1 MLLHLQI
8 LIYGYF
14 QWRQH
19 PLKTRH
25 FNHSS
30 IKCGLPWKYLF
41 GFKFKIISWTTLST
55 KSREKGQVMTTRR
68 IEAKVKSQVNTLGAS
83 SHICSCSI
91 VSESILASSSFTHRY
106 LSKNFFQYLSS
117 FKIIIKQKHKVN
129 YHWTTIFALICSGV
143 IFLILLLSVDN
154 RVNNIF
160 NSTVSTLYQY

>member
-25 FNHSS
+25 FYHSS

-41 GFKFKIISWTTLST
+41 GFKLKIISWTTLST
-55 KSREKGQVMTTRR
+55 KRREKGQVMTTRR

-106 LSKNFFQYLSS
+106 LSKFFFQYLPS
-117 FKIIIKQKHKVN
+117 FKNNHKAEAQGKLKSLN
-129 YHWTTIFALICSGV
+129 DYLC
-143 IFLILLLSVDN
+143 LNLLWCHFSEFTPLSW
-154 RVNNIF
+154 
-160 NSTVSTLYQY
+160 